1 MTTLRPFHASDWPSL
16 WKLLHATFQ
25 SGETYAYAPEAS
37 EAEVHAAWIEAPEE
51 TFVAVEPDGRVVG
64 TFYLKPNQPGL
75 GSHVAN
81 CGYVVAADAAGRGI
95 ATRLCEHSQAEAAAR
110 GYRAIQ
116 FNFVVATNE
125 RAVRLWQRLGFAI
138 VGRVP
143 GAFRHA
149 RLGYVD
155 VLVMHKALLPEALGV
170 D

>member
-1 MTTLRPFHASDWPSL
+1 LISIRPFQPGDWPSL
-16 WKLLHATFQ
+16 WQLLHATFQ
-25 SGETYAYAPEAS
+25 RGDTYAYAPEAS
-37 EAEVHAAWIEAPEE
+37 EAEVHAGWIEVPEE

-75 GSHVAN
+75 GAHVAN

-95 ATRLCEHSQAEAAAR
+95 ATRLCEHSQVEAAAR

-125 RAVRLWQRLGFAI
+125 RAVRLWQRLGFAV

-149 RLGYVD
+149 QLGYVD
-155 VLVMHKALLPEALGV
+155 VLVMHKALVPEALGV